1 MAGIAIIT
9 SLFGA
14 AGAGLTGYKMNRRVG
29 GIDEFEFQPLTTSN
43 QLAITIAI
51 SGWLSDDKTS
61 ETCVFIF
68 LILKKFTFI
77 YGFKFL
83 ICFRNYKK

>member
-68 LILKKFTFI
+68 LIFEKGYFYLRLSF
-77 YGFKFL
+77 
-83 ICFRNYKK
+83 